1 MAIIRTKVEPPFE
14 LIAQTSPRVSAEAD
28 HVVVWLEVKS
38 LTDPSDH
45 RNLKIAL
52 DSRSAATLGFELI
65 ENAKELG

>member
-1 MAIIRTKVEPPFE
+1 MVITRTKVEPPFE
-14 LIAQTSPRVSAEAD
+14 LKAQTPPRVSAEGG
-28 HVVVWLEVKS
+28 HVAVWLEVKS

-45 RNLKIAL
+45 RNLKIVL